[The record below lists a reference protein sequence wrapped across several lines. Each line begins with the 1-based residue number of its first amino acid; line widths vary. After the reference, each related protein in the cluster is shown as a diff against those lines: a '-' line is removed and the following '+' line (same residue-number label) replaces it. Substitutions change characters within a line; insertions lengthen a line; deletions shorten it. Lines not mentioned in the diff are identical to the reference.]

1 MMTRMLDPAIGA
13 LIGGLFVLLFASAAV
28 QKLRAPIRFAEV
40 FAAYRVLPAGLAR
53 LSLLVPALELLI
65 AAGVLVQATR
75 AGAAGTGAA
84 LLVVYAAAVGV
95 NLRRGRHDL
104 ACGCGGPNERRP
116 IAPWMVVRNL
126 LLAAV
131 LSLAALPWLPRALE
145 RADLLTVG
153 GGVAVA
159 ALLYLSLDRL
169 LSRISPQ
176 GARLQ
181 GLS

>member
-13 LIGGLFVLLFASAAV
+13 LIVGLFVLLFASAAV
-28 QKLRAPIRFAEV
+28 QKLRAPARFAEV
-40 FAAYRVLPAGLAR
+40 FAAYRVLPSWLAR
-53 LSLLVPALELLI
+53 LSLLVPALELLV
-65 AAGVLVQATR
+65 AAGLLVQTAR
-75 AGAAGTGAA
+75 AVAAGAGAA

-95 NLRRGRHDL
+95 NLRRGRLDL

-131 LSLAALPWLPRALE
+131 LTVAERPWLPRALE
-145 RADLLTVG
+145 SADLLTVG
-153 GGVAVA
+153 GGVAIA

-169 LSRISPQ
+169 LTRVGPQ

-181 GLS
+181 DRS